1 MDDLLY
7 QLEGVT
13 KSYGAREVC
22 HITHLG
28 IRRGAILGVMG
39 PNGAG
44 KSTLL
49 RLLNFLEPS
58 TSGAIVFDG
67 YSITNGTAIPL
78 EIRRKVTTVFQA
90 PVMLNATVEG
100 NVAYGLRLRGWKD
113 VQEKVEH
120 TLDMVGLLHAA
131 RARASTLSGGEAQRL
146 ALARAFAIEPE
157 VLLLDEPTANLDPYN
172 VALIEGLVVKVNKER
187 GTTIVLVTHNVFQTR
202 RVAHEVAFI
211 LEGRIVEV
219 GATAEVFGGAKDPRT
234 AAFIRGEMVY

>member
-22 HITHLG
+22 HITQLG
-28 IRRGAILGVMG
+28 IRRGTILGVMG

-58 TSGAIVFDG
+58 TSGTIIFDG
-67 YSITNGTAIPL
+67 HTITNGTAVPL
-78 EIRRKVTTVFQA
+78 ELRRKVTTVFQD
-90 PVMLNATVEG
+90 PIMLNATVEG

-113 VQEKVEH
+113 VREKVEH

-131 RARASTLSGGEAQRL
+131 RDRASTLSGGEAQRL

-172 VALIEGLVVKVNKER
+172 VALIEGLVVKVNRER
-187 GTTIVLVTHNVFQTR
+187 STTIVLVTHNVFQTR
-202 RVAHEVAFI
+202 RIAHEVAFI

-219 GATAEVFGGAKDPRT
+219 GTTQEVFGGATDPRT